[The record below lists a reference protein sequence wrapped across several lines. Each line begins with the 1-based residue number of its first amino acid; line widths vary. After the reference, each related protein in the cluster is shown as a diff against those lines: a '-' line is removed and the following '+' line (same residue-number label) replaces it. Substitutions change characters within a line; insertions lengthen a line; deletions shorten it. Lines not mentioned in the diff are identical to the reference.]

1 MKLPFELHINR
12 RLAAPWLVVLL
23 VADLAAIGYGFGADE
38 LLAVAYE
45 NGPVENMQA
54 LAILLSCGVYLWIA
68 LRGKRTALTA
78 ASLSLLCLSLL
89 LRELDIDHPSL
100 GVSYVIIFF
109 VQGGGRNAL
118 LPALWAL
125 VLLFAARNFRRNKA
139 LMISYAKTTSGLLL
153 IAAGGVT
160 ALGWIFDHLTPIGA
174 LSMFCEEFIEM
185 NGYALLLLAALHAR
199 RDIPQLPEPPATAD
213 AGLR

>member
-1 MKLPFELHINR
+1 MKLPFEVQIDR
-12 RLAAPWLVVLL
+12 RLAAPWLAVLL
-23 VADLAAIGYGFGADE
+23 FADLAALGYGFGADE

-45 NGPVENMQA
+45 NGPVENMQT
-54 LAILLSCGVYLWIA
+54 LAILLSCGLYLWIA
-68 LRGKRTALTA
+68 LREKRTALTA
-78 ASLSLLCLSLL
+78 ATLSLLCLSLL

-109 VQGGGRNAL
+109 VQGGGRNAM

-125 VLLFAARNFRRNKA
+125 LIMFAVRDLRRNTI
-139 LMISYAKTTSGLLL
+139 LMTSYLKSTSGLLF
-153 IAAGGVT
+153 IAGGGVT

-199 RDIPQLPEPPATAD
+199 RDIPLLPEPPATAD